1 MLFLLLGSCFFGKQ
15 AVAGAVF
22 ALSAVR
28 STSISGK
35 VPMKIAIALGLLLFP
50 VLLLNNLACAEEVPT
65 GTVTYAKLEPGVASG
80 GKAGSQS
87 TGNDAQLEA
96 RKQEFF
102 RFAQGK
108 LRDMN
113 RNHRLS
119 RERMQIGKA
128 AGGGYRATYH
138 QIDDASMAFEVN
150 RSTSKTIPYVA
161 VLSYKEEIYAADCPT
176 PEACRRGEF
185 SPVGVIP
192 NRHIFS
198 FSNGSWK

>member
-1 MLFLLLGSCFFGKQ
+1 
-15 AVAGAVF
+15 
-22 ALSAVR
+22 
-28 STSISGK
+28 
-35 VPMKIAIALGLLLFP
+35 MKIAIALGLLLFP
-50 VLLLNNLACAEEVPT
+50 VLLLNSLACAEEVST
-65 GTVTYAKLEPGVASG
+65 GTVNYAKLEPGVAPG
-80 GKAGSQS
+80 GRAGSQS
-87 TGNDAQLEA
+87 PGDDAQMEA

-102 RFAQGK
+102 RFAQSK

-119 RERMQIGKA
+119 RERMQIGKT
-128 AGGGYRATYH
+128 AGGAYRATYH

-150 RSTSKTIPYVA
+150 RSSSKTIPYVA

>member
-1 MLFLLLGSCFFGKQ
+1 
-15 AVAGAVF
+15 
-22 ALSAVR
+22 
-28 STSISGK
+28 
-35 VPMKIAIALGLLLFP
+35 MKIAIAL
-50 VLLLNNLACAEEVPT
+50 VLLLSPILLLTNLARANDAPT
-65 GTVTYAKLEPGVASG
+65 SKVSYAKLEQSATLGSKSNSQTSG
-80 GKAGSQS
+80 D
-87 TGNDAQLEA
+87 DAQLEA

-119 RERMQIGKA
+119 RDRMQISKA
-128 AGGGYRATYH
+128 AGGAYRATYH

-150 RSTSKTIPYVA
+150 RSKSKTIPYVA
-161 VLSYKEEIYAADCPT
+161 VLSYKEEIYAADCST
-176 PEACRRGEF
+176 PDACRRGEF

-198 FSNGSWK
+198 FSNGVWK

>member
-1 MLFLLLGSCFFGKQ
+1 MKL
-15 AVAGAVF
+15 AT
-22 ALSAVR
+22 AL
-28 STSISGK
+28 
-35 VPMKIAIALGLLLFP
+35 
-50 VLLLNNLACAEEVPT
+50 VLLLSPMLLLTNLAGAEATPT
-65 GTVTYAKLEPGVASG
+65 GSVSYAKLETGVAPG
-80 GKAGSQS
+80 GKAGSQPQ
-87 TGNDAQLEA
+87 GDDAQLEA

-119 RERMQIGKA
+119 RERMQISKA
-128 AGGGYRATYH
+128 AGGAYRATYH

-150 RSTSKTIPYVA
+150 RSKSKTIPYVA
-161 VLSYKEEIYAADCPT
+161 VLSYKEEVYAADCPT
-176 PEACRRGEF
+176 PDACRRGEF
-185 SPVGVIP
+185 SPVAVIP